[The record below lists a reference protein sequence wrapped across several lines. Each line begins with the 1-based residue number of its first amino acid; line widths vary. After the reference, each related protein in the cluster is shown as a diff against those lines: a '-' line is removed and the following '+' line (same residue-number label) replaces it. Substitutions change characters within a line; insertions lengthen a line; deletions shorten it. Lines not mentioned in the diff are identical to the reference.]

1 MSLLRIST
9 VRARLNDV
17 TAKIK
22 ELASLGSGGS
32 SVLQMHVL
40 QGRKD
45 LYEELLN
52 DLEESQEDFFK
63 SHNGVLVSKPTVI
76 EIPAELLEFT
86 VTMPDESTKTFT
98 SWLEAELRLQ
108 HEDAELTAVKV
119 LNLYDI
125 ERAKREL
132 HFKMSN
138 EQ

>member
-1 MSLLRIST
+1 
-9 VRARLNDV
+9 
-17 TAKIK
+17 
-22 ELASLGSGGS
+22 
-32 SVLQMHVL
+32 MHVL

-52 DLEESQEDFFK
+52 DLEESQEDFLK
-63 SHNGVLVSKPTVI
+63 SHNGVLVSKPSV

-132 HFKMSN
+132 QMSN
-138 EQ
+138 EK

>member
-32 SVLQMHVL
+32 SVLQMHIL
-40 QGRKD
+40 QGRKV

-52 DLEESQEDFFK
+52 DLEESQEDFLK
-63 SHNGVLVSKPTVI
+63 SHNGILVSKSSV

-98 SWLEAELRLQ
+98 SWLETELRLQ

-138 EQ
+138 EK